1 MKNNNYTH
9 IRTRDNTIVNK
20 KDYTGLRIFN
30 IIFLI
35 ILAMCVIR
43 FTFTNTTISF
53 TSFLEFLQNCPSIEM
68 PSSFINSLSITDS
81 WGVFDF
87 LRNFINSLGTILGTV
102 LWLIGNLLN
111 GIVFIFYFIGFIF
124 GV

>member
-20 KDYTGLRIFN
+20 KDYTGLHIFN
-30 IIFLI
+30 IIFLV
-35 ILAMCVIR
+35 ILIMCVIR

-53 TSFLEFLQNCPSIEM
+53 TSFLEFLQNCPSIDM
-68 PSSFINSLSITDS
+68 PSSLIKNLSITES

-87 LRNFINSLGTILGTV
+87 LRDFINSLGTILGTV
-102 LWLIGNLLN
+102 VWLIGNLLN
-111 GIVFIFYFIGFIF
+111 GITFIFYFIGYIF

>member
-9 IRTRDNTIVNK
+9 LRTRDNTIVNK
-20 KDYTGLRIFN
+20 NDYTGLRIFN
-30 IIFLI
+30 IIFLV
-35 ILAMCVIR
+35 ILIMCVIR
-43 FTFTNTTISF
+43 FTFTSTTISF

-68 PSSFINSLSITDS
+68 PNSIINNLSITDS

-102 LWLIGNLLN
+102 LWLISNLLN

>member
-111 GIVFIFYFIGFIF
+111 GIVFIFYFIGFVF

>member
-20 KDYTGLRIFN
+20 KDYTGLHIFN
-30 IIFLI
+30 IIFLV
-35 ILAMCVIR
+35 ILTMCVIR

-53 TSFLEFLQNCPSIEM
+53 TSFLEFLQNCPSIDM
-68 PSSFINSLSITDS
+68 PSSLIKNLSITES

-102 LWLIGNLLN
+102 VWLIGNLLN
-111 GIVFIFYFIGFIF
+111 GITFIFYFIGFIF

>member
-20 KDYTGLRIFN
+20 KDYIGLRIFN
-30 IIFLI
+30 IIFLT

-68 PSSFINSLSITDS
+68 PSSFINNISIIRTC
-81 WGVFDF
+81 
-87 LRNFINSLGTILGTV
+87 
-102 LWLIGNLLN
+102 
-111 GIVFIFYFIGFIF
+111 
-124 GV
+124 

>member
-1 MKNNNYTH
+1 MKNKDFTH
-9 IRTRDNTIVNK
+9 IRSRDNTIVNK

-30 IIFLI
+30 IIFLT

-53 TSFLEFLQNCPSIEM
+53 TSFLEFLQNCPSIDM
-68 PSSFINSLSITDS
+68 PETFINNLVVTDS

-87 LRNFINSLGTILGTV
+87 LRSFINSLGTIFGTI
-102 LWLIGNLLN
+102 LWLLNNLLN
-111 GIVFIFYFIGFIF
+111 GILFIFYFIGFIF

>member
-1 MKNNNYTH
+1 MKNKDFTH

-53 TSFLEFLQNCPSIEM
+53 TSFLEFLQNCPSIDM
-68 PSSFINSLSITDS
+68 PETFINNLVVTDS

-87 LRNFINSLGTILGTV
+87 LRTFVNSLGTIFGTI
-102 LWLIGNLLN
+102 LWLLNNLLN
-111 GIVFIFYFIGFIF
+111 GILFIFYFIGFIF
-124 GV
+124 GI

>member
-20 KDYTGLRIFN
+20 KDYIGLHIFN
-30 IIFLI
+30 IIFLV

-68 PSSFINSLSITDS
+68 PSSIINNLSITDS

>member
-1 MKNNNYTH
+1 MNNKDFTH
-9 IRTRDNTIVNK
+9 IRTRNNTIVNK

-30 IIFLI
+30 IIFLT

-53 TSFLEFLQNCPSIEM
+53 TSFLEFLQNCPSIDM
-68 PSSFINSLSITDS
+68 PETFINNLVVTES

-87 LRNFINSLGTILGTV
+87 LRTFVNSLGTIFGTI
-102 LWLIGNLLN
+102 LWLLNNLLN
-111 GIVFIFYFIGFIF
+111 GILFIFYFIGFIF
-124 GV
+124 GI

>member
-1 MKNNNYTH
+1 MKNNNYSH

-20 KDYTGLRIFN
+20 KDYTGLHIFN
-30 IIFLI
+30 IIFLV
-35 ILAMCVIR
+35 ILIMCVIR

-53 TSFLEFLQNCPSIEM
+53 TSFLEFLQNCPSIDM
-68 PSSFINSLSITDS
+68 PSSLIKNLSITES

-102 LWLIGNLLN
+102 VWLIGNLLN
-111 GIVFIFYFIGFIF
+111 GITFIFYFIGFIF

>member
-1 MKNNNYTH
+1 MKNKDFTH
-9 IRTRDNTIVNK
+9 IRSRDNTIVNK

-30 IIFLI
+30 IIFLT

-53 TSFLEFLQNCPSIEM
+53 TSFLEFLQNCPSIDM
-68 PSSFINSLSITDS
+68 PETFINNLVVTES

-87 LRNFINSLGTILGTV
+87 LRTFVNSLGTIFGTI
-102 LWLIGNLLN
+102 LWLLNNLLN
-111 GIVFIFYFIGFIF
+111 GILFIFYFIGFIF
-124 GV
+124 GI

>member
-20 KDYTGLRIFN
+20 KDYTGLHIFN
-30 IIFLI
+30 IIFLV
-35 ILAMCVIR
+35 ILVMCVIR
-43 FTFTNTTISF
+43 FTFTNSTISF
-53 TSFLEFLQNCPSIEM
+53 TSFLEFFYYCPSVQM
-68 PSSFINSLSITDS
+68 PSSFINNLTITES
-81 WGVFDF
+81 WGIFDF
-87 LRNFINSLGTILGTV
+87 LRNFVNSIGTILGTA

>member
-20 KDYTGLRIFN
+20 KNYTGLHIFN
-30 IIFLI
+30 IIFLV
-35 ILAMCVIR
+35 ILIMCVIR

-53 TSFLEFLQNCPSIEM
+53 TSFLEFLQNCPSIDM
-68 PSSFINSLSITDS
+68 PSSLIKNLSITES

-102 LWLIGNLLN
+102 VWLIGNLLN
-111 GIVFIFYFIGFIF
+111 GITFIFYFIGFIF